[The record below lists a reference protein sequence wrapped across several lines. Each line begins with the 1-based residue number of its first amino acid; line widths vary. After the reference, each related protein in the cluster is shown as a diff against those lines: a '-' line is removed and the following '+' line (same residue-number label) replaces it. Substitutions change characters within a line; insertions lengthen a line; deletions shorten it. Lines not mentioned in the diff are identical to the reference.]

1 MFAKNKKNTDKNWS
15 NR

>member
-1 MFAKNKKNTDKNWS
+1 MFAIYKKNTDKNWS